1 MRVAAFPILSRA
13 LSRPRAHWI
22 VLILICS
29 EQLSSLILQV
39 SSRACQAN

>member
-29 EQLSSLILQV
+29 EQLSLILQV